1 MNLRLGSL
9 LLLPALCLLGAVS
22 HAPAPQAASLAGAWQ
37 LEDASGT
44 QTVMVISE
52 GYYMAAAYSL
62 ADKRFLA
69 TWGGVYAVQ
78 PSGMLRETREFDTR
92 DSTQVGNTSEWGLQ
106 QEAARLT
113 VRRDGRSEVWKRL
126 DEAAGALNGCW
137 RITARMDGEGKMQPI
152 PYSPRRTLKLLTG
165 TRFHWAA
172 INVETKQFFGAGGG
186 TYTFANGTYT
196 EQIEFFSRDASRVGA
211 SLSFQGTVSGNE
223 WTHSGL
229 SSRGQP
235 IQEVWTRQ

>member
-1 MNLRLGSL
+1 MMNRR
-9 LLLPALCLLGAVS
+9 LLLPLLFAALCLLGS
-22 HAPAPQAASLAGAWQ
+22 APREDAPLAGAWQ
-37 LEDASGT
+37 LEDASGI
-44 QTVMVISE
+44 QTVMVLSE
-52 GYYMAAAYSL
+52 GYCMTAAYSL
-62 ADKRFLA
+62 ADKRFIA
-69 TWGGVYAVQ
+69 TWGGVYALQ
-78 PSGMLRETREFDTR
+78 PGGALRETREFDTR
-92 DSTQVGNTSEWGLQ
+92 DSTQAGKTSEWALQ
-106 QEAARLT
+106 QAGDRLT
-113 VRRDGRSEVWKRL
+113 IRREGRSETWKRL
-126 DEAAGALNGCW
+126 DEAAGALSGCW
-137 RITARMDGEGKMQPI
+137 RITARMDGEGTMQPI

-172 INVETKQFFGAGGG
+172 INVETRQFFGAGGG